1 MYNEHFGLKRAPFRI
16 TPDTK
21 MFYPGGSRGE
31 VLEALIYAVNS
42 GEGIVKVVGEV
53 GSGKT
58 MLCRMLEERLAGKVD
73 IVYLAN
79 PSLSPEDTLHAI
91 ALEMKLDVDAE
102 ANRLQVMHALQ
113 ERLLEKHAD
122 NRQVVIFVEEAQS
135 MPIATLEEIRL
146 LSNLETN
153 RDKLLQI
160 VLFGQ
165 PELDRN
171 LEQPD
176 IRQLKERIT
185 HSFYLQPF
193 TPEQMREYVNFRMR
207 AVGYRG
213 PDIFRGGAYRRL
225 AKASEGLTRRI
236 NILADKALLAAFAE
250 DTFDVGKRHVKI
262 AINDSQFVGSRRW
275 RLPEISLVSGLV
287 LIVAAVAWTF
297 IQRSDAV
304 GEQLR
309 QWLPGGAAEQVA
321 EPDSSQGQ
329 AGEAAVAV
337 SVPDSSQ
344 AQAAESE
351 VPAPPEPDADA
362 HRLASSATESDA
374 SGQATAAPGGASPPA
389 QSAAA
394 TRVQVAMARPV
405 VPVANGGSQLVLS
418 DSLSKPPRSDDE
430 MLQPASTAA
439 AGEVEAGVAG
449 VREPTGAPVPMPA
462 QSAASGTGAVGD
474 GERVL
479 DEVPAETIVAAAG
492 GARIP
497 AGRDVGPLTEARLDA
512 TRAWLASADGRHF
525 SIQLLLTDFARRG
538 NLERFLRER
547 QAAGEVDDYYV
558 FETRIRSNIWY
569 GVLYKEYASFSAAKA
584 ALEELPEEFRY
595 HQPFIRNVRDI
606 ATLG

>member
-1 MYNEHFGLKRAPFRI
+1 MYNEHFGLERAPFRI

-21 MFYPGGSRGE
+21 LFYPGGARGE
-31 VLEALIYAVNS
+31 ILEALMYAVSS

-58 MLCRMLEERLAGKVD
+58 MLCRMLEERLADKVD
-73 IVYLAN
+73 VVYLAN

-91 ALEMKLDVDAE
+91 ALEMKLDVDAG

-113 ERLLEKHAD
+113 ERLLEKHAN
-122 NRQVVIFVEEAQS
+122 NRQVVVFVEEAQS

-165 PELDRN
+165 PELDDN
-171 LEQPD
+171 LGQPE

-213 PDIFRGGAYRRL
+213 PDIFRGGAYRRM
-225 AKASEGLTRRI
+225 ARASGGLTRRI

-262 AINDSQFVGSRRW
+262 AVNDSQFGPTRRW
-275 RLPEISLVSGLV
+275 GLPEIALISGLM
-287 LIVAAVAWTF
+287 LIAIAVSWTF

-304 GEQLR
+304 SERLR
-309 QWLPGGAAEQVA
+309 QWLPGGATQQMSQPAADQGHSGGA
-321 EPDSSQGQ
+321 DASSS
-329 AGEAAVAV
+329 AVADESLPASAATGSDAIARATGTTDGQSREQDGG
-337 SVPDSSQ
+337 SV
-344 AQAAESE
+344 AQARTA
-351 VPAPPEPDADA
+351 AAQPPEPIT
-362 HRLASSATESDA
+362 S
-374 SGQATAAPGGASPPA
+374 
-389 QSAAA
+389 
-394 TRVQVAMARPV
+394 
-405 VPVANGGSQLVLS
+405 GGSRLMLS
-418 DSLSKPPRSDDE
+418 DSLSQPPQSDARMVE
-430 MLQPASTAA
+430 QTSTAA
-439 AGEVEAGVAG
+439 PDEI
-449 VREPTGAPVPMPA
+449 
-462 QSAASGTGAVGD
+462 AS
-474 GERVL
+474 
-479 DEVPAETIVAAAG
+479 AAG
-492 GARIP
+492 GAQPSSTGLASMPEP
-497 AGRDVGPLTEARLDA
+497 AANSVAVAARAPSVDRETVDREVVDRGVDEAIAAPMEEIVVPVGEALGPLTEARLVA
-512 TRAWLASADGRHF
+512 TRDWLQAADEQHF
-525 SIQLLLTDFARRG
+525 SIQLLLTDFARRA
-538 NLERFLRER
+538 NLETFLRER
-547 QAAGEVDDYYV
+547 QAAGEMDDYFV

-569 GVLYKEYASFSAAKA
+569 GVLYKEYTSFGAAKT